1 MEIRERIQQKAEEL
15 FRIYGIRSVTM
26 DEIANQLG
34 VSKKTIYQ
42 SFSDKNELVDAVIND
57 MLERNKGNC
66 KSCRTQASDAIKE
79 AFFAIQIMREIMAN
93 MNPSLL
99 FDLERGYPSALK
111 KFVLFKYNFLYD
123 IIMQNLEWG
132 RADGLY
138 RNDFNAEIYAKA
150 RLEMI
155 SLPFNEQLFPKSR
168 FTMFGVQREL
178 MEFFLYAIVTPK
190 GLKLIEKYNK
200 EQETKQ
206 IKTKQ

>member
-42 SFSDKNELVDAVIND
+42 SFSDKSELVDGVISD
-57 MLERNKGNC
+57 LLDRNQESC
-66 KSCRTQASDAIKE
+66 DSCRTRAANAIQE
-79 AFFAIQIMREIMAN
+79 VFFAIQTIREIMADL
-93 MNPSLL
+93 NPSIL

-111 KFVLFKYNFLYD
+111 KFVLFKYDFLYD
-123 IIMQNLEWG
+123 IIMKNLRWG
-132 RADGLY
+132 RDEGYY
-138 RNDFNAEIYAKA
+138 RNDFNMEIFAKA

-155 SLPFNEQLFPKSR
+155 SLPFNEHLFPKSR
-168 FTMFGVQREL
+168 FTMFEVQKEL
-178 MEFFLYAIVTPK
+178 IGYFLYAIATPK
-190 GLKLIEKYNK
+190 GLKLFEKYSK

-206 IKTKQ
+206 IKLKQ